1 MGKYIVNSKLR
12 KIGAQV
18 ETQTGSHH
26 FLVDEPV
33 AGGGTDAAANPV
45 QYLLS
50 AVGSCMAI
58 TANDIVRRQPEI
70 ELKKFD
76 VKTAGETTR
85 YQDGRSAVTK
95 IQVTLHVETNLSAP
109 EHHAFVNQ
117 VIREC
122 TVHET
127 LKHAVPIEIKTNE

>member
-1 MGKYIVNSKLR
+1 MGKYIVNAKLR
-12 KIGAQV
+12 KVGAQV
-18 ETQTGSHH
+18 DTQTGIHH

-33 AGGGTDAAANPV
+33 AGGGTDAGPNPV

-50 AVGSCMAI
+50 AVSSCMAI

-70 ELKKFD
+70 KINKFE
-76 VKTAGETTR
+76 VKTAGETTK

-95 IQVTLHVETNLSAP
+95 IQVTIHAETNLN
-109 EHHAFVNQ
+109 EQDQHTFINQ
-117 VIREC
+117 VIKGC

-127 LKHAVPIEIKTNE
+127 LKHAVPIEIKRV